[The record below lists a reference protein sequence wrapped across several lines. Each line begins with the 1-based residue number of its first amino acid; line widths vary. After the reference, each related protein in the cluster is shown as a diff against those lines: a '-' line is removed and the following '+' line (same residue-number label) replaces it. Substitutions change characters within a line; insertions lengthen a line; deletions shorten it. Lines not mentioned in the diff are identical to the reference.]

1 MPAGTTRRARSL
13 ETEVGA
19 GAGSSGD
26 YSMSKPLVASVSHE
40 LGRRE
45 AKQRIESGLGE
56 IRSHLSTFTTSIEE
70 KWTEDRLDFRLI
82 AFGQVVSGNINVFE
96 DLIRIEVVMPA
107 MLSILRGRISSR
119 IREHGIK
126 LLGTK

>member
-1 MPAGTTRRARSL
+1 
-13 ETEVGA
+13 
-19 GAGSSGD
+19 
-26 YSMSKPLVASVSHE
+26 MSKPLVASVSHE

-82 AFGQVVSGNINVFE
+82 AFGQAVSGNINVFE

>member
-1 MPAGTTRRARSL
+1 
-13 ETEVGA
+13 
-19 GAGSSGD
+19 
-26 YSMSKPLVASVSHE
+26 MSKPLVASVSHE

-45 AKQRIESGLGE
+45 ARQRIESGLDE
-56 IRSHLSTFTTSIEE
+56 IRAHLSTFATPVEE

-82 AFGQVVSGNINVFE
+82 AFGQAISGNINVFE

-107 MLSILRGRISSR
+107 MLSIWRGRISSR